1 MLYIIHMANL
11 REELKSLLNQQP
23 FVEEALHEDLIN
35 ISSLARRVKPELETR
50 MGRELNEGA
59 IIMAI
64 RRIGPGLQLQLQN
77 RFRKFIGQLG
87 DIIVRS
93 NLVDMTFQNSPK
105 TVKCEFKFLQL
116 INDLPNGFYSFS
128 RGVDETTI
136 VISTHYADALNVAF
150 ADEKLITRLDNM
162 SSITLKMPESN
173 RETLGLYY
181 YFFKNL
187 SEGGINVMEV
197 ISTSNEATFI
207 VKHVDVDRA
216 FSILNK
222 LKK

>member
-1 MLYIIHMANL
+1 MANL
-11 REELKSLLNQQP
+11 REELKLLLSQQP

-35 ISSLARRVKPELETR
+35 ISSLARRVKPDLENR
-50 MGRELNEGA
+50 IGQPVNEGA

-93 NLVDMTFQNSPK
+93 NLVTMTFQNTAK
-105 TVKCEFKFLQL
+105 TVKCEFSFLQL
-116 INDLPNGFYSFS
+116 IDDLPNGFYSFS

-136 VISTHYADALNVAF
+136 IISAHYEVALNEAF
-150 ADEKLITRLDNM
+150 TNEKLLNHLKNL
-162 SSITLKMPESN
+162 SSITLKMPASN
-173 RETLGLYY
+173 TETLGLYY

-197 ISTSNEATFI
+197 VSTSNEATF
-207 VKHVDVDRA
+207 VVNHSDVDRA
-216 FSILNK
+216 FSILNG
-222 LKK
+222 LKR